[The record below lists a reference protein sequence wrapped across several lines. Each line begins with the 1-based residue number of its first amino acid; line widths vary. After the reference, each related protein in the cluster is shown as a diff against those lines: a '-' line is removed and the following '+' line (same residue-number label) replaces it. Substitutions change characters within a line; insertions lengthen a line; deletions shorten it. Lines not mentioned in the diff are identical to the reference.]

1 MENVASLLLV
11 IVVFIMGYVLG
22 YNSNDNDKQQKT
34 KEGHHMKFPDRI
46 YNVLKWIAL
55 ICIPAITT
63 FLSVVL
69 GVLETDPKTIN
80 IIVTI
85 IAAIGTLIGS
95 LIGVSTAAYNKDK
108 DKGGE
113 AK

>member
-1 MENVASLLLV
+1 MK
-11 IVVFIMGYVLG
+11 IP
-22 YNSNDNDKQQKT
+22 DKVY
-34 KEGHHMKFPDRI
+34 DI
-46 YNVLKWIAL
+46 LKWIAL
-55 ICIPAITT
+55 ICIPAIVT

-69 GVLETDPKTIN
+69 ATIEVDPKTIN
-80 IIVTI
+80 AVVTI

-108 DKGGE
+108 DKGGD